1 MKIYPLF
8 IPHQG
13 CPFQCVFC
21 NQIEITKTKRPHF
34 ADFEHDLKAFCHKHV
49 DKKKEIA
56 FFGGTF
62 TSLPLPIQTEY
73 LNYCSQLLDE
83 NTAIRIS
90 TRPDAIT
97 PENLI
102 FLKKYGVQT
111 IELGIQ
117 SFDDE
122 VLKASKRGYNS
133 KTAIEAC
140 NLISESGFDLG
151 IQLMPGLPGERA
163 KTINLNISHTL
174 NLKPSCIR
182 IYPTIVIKETA
193 LASWF
198 KQGSYRAM
206 NLEDAINVTAEMK
219 LKFDEAGLAVIKM
232 GLHADM
238 DPEAII
244 AGPYHPAFGE
254 LVRAK
259 MLETKILDSF
269 QANFTLHISPH
280 DVSLFKGFKSE
291 MLNRLKIELKID
303 KLPIVVDSNLT
314 KNNFNF
320 QESAPETWY

>member
-1 MKIYPLF
+1 MKIFPLF

-21 NQIEITKTKRPHF
+21 NQIEITKTTRPHLK
-34 ADFEHDLKAFCHKHV
+34 DFEADLKEFCKKHA
-49 DKKKEIA
+49 DKQKEIA

-73 LNYCSQLLDE
+73 LNYCAELLDE
-83 NTAIRIS
+83 KTAIRIS

-97 PENLI
+97 PEILT
-102 FLKKYGVQT
+102 FLKKHGVKT

-122 VLKASKRGYNS
+122 VLLASKRGYNS

-140 NLISESGFDLG
+140 ELVTENVFDLG

-163 KTINLNISHTL
+163 ETVKLNISNTIKL
-174 NLKPSCIR
+174 NPSNIR
-182 IYPTIVIKETA
+182 IYPTIVIKDTA
-193 LASWF
+193 LANWF
-198 KQGSYRAM
+198 KQGYYSPM
-206 NLEDAINVTAEMK
+206 NLEDGISITSKMK
-219 LKFDEAGLAVIKM
+219 YKFDEAGLAVIKM

-238 DPEAII
+238 EPEAIL

-254 LVRAK
+254 LVRAR
-259 MLETKILDSF
+259 MLQTKITESYQPDL
-269 QANFTLHISPH
+269 TLHISPH
-280 DVSLFKGFKSE
+280 DISLFRGFKSE
-291 MLNRLKIELKID
+291 MLNRLKKELEID

-320 QESAPETWY
+320 QESAPGTWY